1 MTPDQFDAAVNSLL
15 NSVPA
20 MTVATSSDGQPW
32 AADVYFAPAG
42 YECVFFSSPAS
53 QHSRNLLANPS
64 CAVTVHSNA
73 DSWREIKGLQ
83 MEGTAG
89 YVTGAEA
96 TARALRV
103 YFAKFPFARDLISN
117 PLELGKEALN
127 VKFHV
132 FRPERICYID
142 NELGFGKRLS
152 LRVEN
157 GEASGP
163 PASG

>member
-1 MTPDQFDAAVNSLL
+1 MAGDK
-15 NSVPA
+15 
-20 MTVATSSDGQPW
+20 G
-32 AADVYFAPAG
+32 AADGGNRRVCDG
-42 YECVFFSSPAS
+42 
-53 QHSRNLLANPS
+53 SRG
-64 CAVTVHSNA
+64 
-73 DSWREIKGLQ
+73 DG
-83 MEGTAG
+83 
-89 YVTGAEA
+89 
-96 TARALRV
+96 ARARV